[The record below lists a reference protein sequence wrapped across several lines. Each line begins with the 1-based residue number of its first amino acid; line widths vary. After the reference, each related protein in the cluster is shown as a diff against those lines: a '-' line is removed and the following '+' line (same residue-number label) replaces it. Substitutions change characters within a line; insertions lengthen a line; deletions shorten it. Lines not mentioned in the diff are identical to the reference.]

1 MEFRRR
7 LYRRGSSFET
17 TIPMP
22 LLLTLDPNKKY
33 DVVFSYDPEKQNW
46 QVRFEERTAAEID
59 ASDFSK
65 GKPRRKNGDGQ

>member
-22 LLLTLDPNKKY
+22 LLLTLDPDARH
-33 DVVFSYDPEKQNW
+33 DVVFMFDPVSHQW
-46 QVRFEERTAAEID
+46 VVRFEPRNASSTATAQRSRRPRTGD
-59 ASDFSK
+59 AT
-65 GKPRRKNGDGQ
+65 